1 MATVVHTVLVIATVL
16 VGLAGIG
23 MSAGGLGTL
32 HKECQ
37 DIATEDDE
45 RCDEEFR
52 SEWWAIIFGTGA
64 LILAVVSSI
73 TGRVAKPRWLLLVV
87 AFVAMATVDLM
98 DATEKSLVWRD
109 ERRGLT
115 GPLEGDLRTLVIQ
128 EEDAV
133 DVLTAGLVCM
143 SAASWLVIIVATVVA
158 PEESS
163 VPHKDIEG
171 AAAPLA

>member
-1 MATVVHTVLVIATVL
+1 MATLIHTALVIATVL
-16 VGLAGIG
+16 IGLAGIG

-37 DIATEDDE
+37 DLANVDDE
-45 RCDEEFR
+45 LCDEEFR
-52 SEWWAIIFGTGA
+52 SEWWAIIFGTGS

-73 TGRVAKPRWLLLVV
+73 MGRVSNPRWLLLVV
-87 AFVAMATVDLM
+87 AFVAMSTVDLM

-109 ERRGLT
+109 ERSGLA
-115 GPLEGDLRTLVIQ
+115 GPLEGDLLQVVTQ
-128 EEDAV
+128 EDDAV
-133 DVLTAGLVCM
+133 KVLTAGLICM

-158 PEESS
+158 PEEE
-163 VPHKDIEG
+163 PAKKDIEG

>member
-1 MATVVHTVLVIATVL
+1 MATVVHTVLVMATVL
-16 VGLAGIG
+16 IGLAGIG

-37 DIATEDDE
+37 DLNTEDEE

-52 SEWWAIIFGTGA
+52 SEWWAIIFGTAA

-73 TGRVAKPRWLLLVV
+73 TGRVSKPRWLLLVV

-109 ERRGLT
+109 ERVGLT
-115 GPLEGDLRTLVIQ
+115 GPLGPDLQTLVEE

-133 DVLTAGLVCM
+133 NVLTAGLVCM

-158 PEESS
+158 PEEG
-163 VPHKDIEG
+163 PTPQKDIEG